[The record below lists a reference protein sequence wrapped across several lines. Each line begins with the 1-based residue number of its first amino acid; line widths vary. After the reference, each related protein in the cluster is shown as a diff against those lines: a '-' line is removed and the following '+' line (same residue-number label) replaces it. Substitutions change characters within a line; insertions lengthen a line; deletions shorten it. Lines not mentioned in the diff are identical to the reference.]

1 MELLN
6 PENLDRVNQINELPG
21 LSNLGNTCYMNAVLQ
36 CLIRTPYFG
45 RYLQQDFFEGRE
57 KDKGEKELLLE

>member
-1 MELLN
+1 
-6 PENLDRVNQINELPG
+6 
-21 LSNLGNTCYMNAVLQ
+21 MNAVLQ